1 MKTTKKYWIA
11 IEGQKAEGPFKSL
24 AAAEQ
29 WIIDSSAHTWLTSCG
44 CLRDG
49 DPEIWGS
56 EHVILEEVCRV
67 RPVPPEKVTMRLER
81 ITNND

>member
-24 AAAEQ
+24 AAAER
-29 WIIDSSAHTWLTSCG
+29 WIIDSSAHTWLASCG

-49 DPEIWGS
+49 EPEAWGS
-56 EHVILEEVCRV
+56 EHVILGEVCRV
-67 RPVPPEKVTMRLER
+67 RPGPPEKVTMRLER